1 MADGISCGRV
11 SRNARRATLFGA
23 LLNLPTP
30 SSRAGDHPTQPL
42 LGFSAALAPKFPP
55 RGCKADRRHG
65 GCPVADVH
73 PLLSGNFS
81 RRGLGVRFAAGGW
94 VPRIRG
100 ISTDGIENAR
110 SLVCDM
116 ENDRSLACD
125 QFWAPGLREGVG
137 CLVFVEC
144 PRLGFAPGWI

>member
-11 SRNARRATLFGA
+11 SRHARRATLFGA

-30 SSRAGDHPTQPL
+30 SSRAGNHPTQPL

-65 GCPVADVH
+65 GCPVANVH
-73 PLLSGNFS
+73 PLISGNFS

-100 ISTDGIENAR
+100 ISTDGMENAR
-110 SLVCDM
+110 SLVCD
-116 ENDRSLACD
+116 
-125 QFWAPGLREGVG
+125 QVWAPGLRH
-137 CLVFVEC
+137 
-144 PRLGFAPGWI
+144 PGAAKPTDGMEDAQSLMCIP